1 MGSISKQFQPP
12 LFHYQQFALVAPLVE
27 QKRRQGLCISLCIP
41 TLNEADTIGEVVA
54 RLRFLRD
61 EAALVDEI
69 AVIDSGS
76 TDQTRAV
83 AAAAGATVYLASAI
97 LAELGPQKGK
107 GENLWKALYQLQG
120 DLFVF
125 IDGDVR
131 NLHPGFVTGLLG
143 PLLQDAAIGYVKG
156 VYERPC
162 SNLITGTEQRCDQG
176 GRLTEILVRPLL
188 ALHYPHLTG
197 FIQPLA
203 GEYAARRSL
212 LEQLSFPVGYGVE
225 LAHLLDLSDRYGLS
239 IFAQT
244 DLGQRCHRQRTN
256 GQLGQASYG
265 ILQVLYRRLH
275 RQGKMAW
282 NVESLVPLV
291 QYDVDAGR
299 YRQTVHTL
307 PENERPPMVEL
318 VEYQQ
323 QRSMMTV
330 THNQVEER

>member
-1 MGSISKQFQPP
+1 MGLISKQYLPP
-12 LFHYQQFALVAPLVE
+12 LYHHTQFAEVGHLVE
-27 QKRRQGLCISLCIP
+27 QKQRQGLCISLCIP
-41 TLNEADTIGEVVA
+41 TLNEADTIGDVVA
-54 RLRFLRD
+54 ELIALRD
-61 EAALVDEI
+61 GAALVDEI

-76 TDQTRAV
+76 SDQTRDV
-83 AAAAGATVYLASAI
+83 AAAAGATVYRASAI
-97 LAELGPQKGK
+97 LPDLNPQKGK
-107 GENLWKALYQLQG
+107 GENLWKALFQLQG

-125 IDGDVR
+125 IDGDLGH
-131 NLHPGFVTGLLG
+131 LHPGFVTGLLG
-143 PLLQDAAIGYVKG
+143 PLLQDTAIGYVKG

-162 SNLITGTEQRCDQG
+162 GMFTGADQRCDQG

-212 LEQLSFPVGYGVE
+212 LEQLRFPVGYGVE

-256 GQLGQASYG
+256 GQLGQAAYG

-275 RQGKMAW
+275 EQGKVEW
-282 NVESLVPLV
+282 NIEHLAPLI
-291 QYDVDAGR
+291 QYDVHAGR
-299 YRQTVHTL
+299 YRQRVHSL
-307 PENERPPMVEL
+307 PENERPPMVDL
-318 VEYQQ
+318 VEYQKRQ
-323 QRSMMTV
+323 GSIPVAAQ
-330 THNQVEER
+330 HAEER